1 MSSKNIL
8 IILITV
14 FVSIVTFSC
23 EEDIF
28 TTENLTDSFLT
39 PHDTSTTDFQIISYQ
54 VPPQLGGMNRLN
66 VGSIGMFEI
75 PFILLKPGNL
85 DFLNDS
91 LVTVDS
97 AYFRIT
103 FDSLANDSIDINSF
117 FEMGFIEVDSGYS
130 ENSTNY
136 TNIYDWIPD
145 EYPKLPEVSITVDSL
160 FNQFLKFDIDTS
172 RIIAWADTS
181 KPDSMFI
188 LKLVEEFPTELITF
202 YSSESSNQSPFIEVF
217 YHIDP
222 DTSKDT
228 SAVRIDTS
236 KTILMVS
243 DISLIIPPELN
254 IENFDSTRAYVSVG
268 AGFRSLVSINFDSLK
283 IPRDAVVIKAH
294 IELTPDSA
302 KSHFLTGNDFEIQL
316 FALTDSADVNWGN
329 IFDIIDEDNIFHGAS
344 SDMRSN
350 VSSPDNSIF
359 KINVKNIIQALIVDR
374 FENFGFKLLATNS
387 GSVYD
392 YLSFFTQQ
400 SDFPPRLEVL
410 YEIP

>member
-8 IILITV
+8 IILIAV
-14 FVSIVTFSC
+14 FVAVVTFSC

-28 TTENLTDSFLT
+28 TTENLPDSFLT

-54 VPPQLGGMNRLN
+54 VPPQLGGMDRLN
-66 VGSIGMFEI
+66 VGSIGQFEI

-91 LVTVDS
+91 IVTVDS

-103 FDSLANDSIDINSF
+103 LDSSATDSFDISKL
-117 FEMGFIEVDSGYS
+117 FELGIIEVDSGYS
-130 ENSTNY
+130 ESSTNH
-136 TNIYDWIPD
+136 TNIDEWIPD
-145 EYPKLPEVSITVDSL
+145 EYPKLQEVSITEDAL

-181 KPDSMFI
+181 NPDSMFI
-188 LKLVEEFPTELITF
+188 LKLVEGFQTELITF

-217 YHIDP
+217 YHIEP
-222 DTSKDT
+222 DTLK
-228 SAVRIDTS
+228 DTS

-243 DISLIIPPELN
+243 DISLIIPPELSV
-254 IENFDSTRAYVSVG
+254 ENFDSTRAYVSVG

-283 IPRDAVVIKAH
+283 IPKDAVVIKAH

-302 KSHFLTGNDFEIQL
+302 KSHFLIENDFEIQL
-316 FALTDSADVNWGN
+316 FALTDSTDVNWGN
-329 IFDIIDEDNIFHGAS
+329 IFDEDNIFHGAS

-350 VSSPDNSIF
+350 VSSLDDLIF
-359 KINVKNIIQALIVDR
+359 KINVKNKI
-374 FENFGFKLLATNS
+374 
-387 GSVYD
+387 
-392 YLSFFTQQ
+392 
-400 SDFPPRLEVL
+400 L
-410 YEIP
+410 YRR

>member
-8 IILITV
+8 VILIAV
-14 FVSIVTFSC
+14 FIAIVTFSC

-28 TTENLTDSFLT
+28 FTENLNDSFLT
-39 PHDTSTTDFQIISYQ
+39 PHDTSTTDFKIISYQ
-54 VPPQLGGMNRLN
+54 VPPQLGGMDSLN
-66 VGSIGMFEI
+66 VGSIGLFKI

-103 FDSLANDSIDINSF
+103 FVPLANDSIADNSF
-117 FEMGFIEVDSGYS
+117 FELGIIEVDSGYS
-130 ENSTNY
+130 ENSTNH
-136 TNIYDWIPD
+136 TNIDWVPD

-160 FNQFLKFDIDTS
+160 LNQFLKFDIATS

-181 KPDSMFI
+181 NPDSMFI

-202 YSSESSNQSPFIEVF
+202 YSRESSNQSPFIEVF

-228 SAVRIDTS
+228 SAVQRDTS

-243 DISLIIPPELN
+243 DISLIEPPELN
-254 IENFDSTRAYVSVG
+254 GVNFDSTSAYVSVG
-268 AGFRSLVSINFDSLK
+268 AGLRSLVSINFDSLK

-294 IELTPDSA
+294 IELTPDSVN
-302 KSHFLTGNDFEIQL
+302 SHFLTKNKFKIQL
-316 FALTDSADVNWGN
+316 FALTDSADVNWGD
-329 IFDIIDEDNIFHGAS
+329 IFDEDNIIHGAS
-344 SDMRSN
+344 PDMFSN
-350 VSSPDNSIF
+350 VSSLDDSIF
-359 KINVKNIIQALIVDR
+359 KINVKNIVQALIVDR
-374 FENFGFKLLATNS
+374 FENLDFKLLATNS

-400 SDFPPRLEVL
+400 SDSPPRLEVL
-410 YEIP
+410 YEVP

>member
-8 IILITV
+8 IILIAV
-14 FVSIVTFSC
+14 FVAVVTFSC

-28 TTENLTDSFLT
+28 TTENLPDSFLT
-39 PHDTSTTDFQIISYQ
+39 PHDTSTTDFKIISYQ
-54 VPPQLGGMNRLN
+54 VPPQLGGMDSLN
-66 VGSIGMFEI
+66 VGSIGKFVI

-85 DFLNDS
+85 DFLNAS

-103 FDSLANDSIDINSF
+103 FVPLANDSIDDNSF
-117 FEMGFIEVDSGYS
+117 FELGIIEVDSGYS
-130 ENSTNY
+130 ENSTNH
-136 TNIYDWIPD
+136 TNIDWIPD
-145 EYPKLPEVSITVDSL
+145 EYPKLPEVSITEDTL
-160 FNQFLKFDIDTS
+160 FNQFLKFEIDTS

-228 SAVRIDTS
+228 
-236 KTILMVS
+236 TILMVS

-254 IENFDSTRAYVSVG
+254 VENFDSTRAYVSVG

-294 IELTPDSA
+294 IELTPDSV
-302 KSHFLTGNDFEIQL
+302 KSHFLTINNFEIRL
-316 FALTDSADVNWGN
+316 FALTDSADVNWGD
-329 IFDIIDEDNIFHGAS
+329 IFDEDNIFHGAS
-344 SDMRSN
+344 TDMKSN
-350 VSSPDNSIF
+350 VSSLDDSIF
-359 KINVKNIIQALIVDR
+359 KLNVKNIVQALIVDR
-374 FENFGFKLLATNS
+374 FENLGFKLLATNS

-400 SDFPPRLEVL
+400 SDSPPRLEVL
-410 YEIP
+410 YEVP

>member
-8 IILITV
+8 VILIAV
-14 FVSIVTFSC
+14 FVAVVTFSC

-54 VPPQLGGMNRLN
+54 VPPQLGGMDKLN
-66 VGSIGMFEI
+66 VGSIGKFEI

-91 LVTVDS
+91 LVIVDS
-97 AYFRIT
+97 AYFQIS
-103 FDSLANDSIDINSF
+103 FDTTAKDSVDIYTQF
-117 FEMGFIEVDSGYS
+117 VLGLIEVDSSYS
-130 ENSTNY
+130 ENKTNH
-136 TNIYDWIPD
+136 TNVDWIPED
-145 EYPKLPEVSITVDSL
+145 YSKLQGSIAEDTLS
-160 FNQFLKFDIDTS
+160 NQFLKFNIGVS

-181 KPDSMFI
+181 NPDSMFI
-188 LKLVEEFPTELITF
+188 LKPVDEPFEGLLTF

-228 SAVRIDTS
+228 S
-236 KTILMVS
+236 KTILMMS

-254 IENFDSTRAYVSVG
+254 VENFDSTRAYVSVG

-294 IELTPDSA
+294 IEFTPDSA
-302 KSHFLTGNDFEIQL
+302 KSDFLTENDFEIQL
-316 FALTDSADVNWGN
+316 FALTDSTDVNWGN
-329 IFDIIDEDNIFHGAS
+329 IFDIFDEDNIFHGAS

-350 VSSPDNSIF
+350 VSSLDDSIF
-359 KINVKNIIQALIVDR
+359 KINVKNIVQALIVDR
-374 FENFGFKLLATNS
+374 FENLGFKLLATNS

-400 SDFPPRLEVL
+400 SDYPPRLEVL
-410 YEIP
+410 YEVP

>member
-8 IILITV
+8 VILIAV
-14 FVSIVTFSC
+14 FVAVVTFSC

-66 VGSIGMFEI
+66 VGSIGQFEI

-103 FDSLANDSIDINSF
+103 FDSLAKDSIDVNSF
-117 FEMGFIEVDSGYS
+117 FELGFIEVDSGYS
-130 ENSTNY
+130 ENSTNH
-136 TNIYDWIPD
+136 TNIDWIPA
-145 EYPKLPEVSITVDSL
+145 EYPKLPEVSITEDTL

-181 KPDSMFI
+181 NPDSLFI

-202 YSSESSNQSPFIEVF
+202 YSRESSNQSPFIEVF

-228 SAVRIDTS
+228 S
-236 KTILMVS
+236 KTILMMS

-254 IENFDSTRAYVSVG
+254 VENFDSTRAYVSVG

-294 IELTPDSA
+294 IEFTPDSA
-302 KSHFLTGNDFEIQL
+302 ESNFLTENDFEIQL
-316 FALTDSADVNWGN
+316 FALTDSTDVNWGN
-329 IFDIIDEDNIFHGAS
+329 IFDIFDEDNIFHGAS

-350 VSSPDNSIF
+350 VSSLDDSIF

-374 FENFGFKLLATNS
+374 FENLGFKLLATNS

-400 SDFPPRLEVL
+400 SDYPPRLEVL
-410 YEIP
+410 YEVP